1 MGAFMIHFRLILL
14 LAAVLATFVP
24 FTGAH
29 AGEEAERIFAVVSKV
44 EGSGNARVRRAAGTE
59 SVVGEQMEIYAG
71 DRIFTDDTSTVDML
85 LQDGTIIRIGLRSE
99 FTLNEV
105 KLHAGLL
112 SWVFGL
118 AHGTVRSL
126 IEKSPNKK
134 ATRLRINTPAGTM
147 GVRGTEILLEHQKES
162 GLTSLFTL
170 EGQADFGAP
179 DCQATRKCLVVSAG
193 NFSRIKSGEKQ
204 PAPAASFT
212 MKQVLSLP
220 TPAADSVSAPPGTV
234 GGGNKESVERLA
246 LFQGISRV
254 NAGLLAGMDE
264 AALSKTVKGAQ
275 EKMQNA
281 QDQFLGRT
289 AEIREAM
296 YAAMREGTFEKVLK
310 VAESYETVKNGKA
323 PVDDP
328 AEKLAFG
335 PLAVKKFALGKA
347 VIESSA
353 FNSGA
358 AGVKAA
364 TKEQIEA
371 ATANKAPAA
380 KPVLGPE
387 VAALVSQS
395 SEALKKASEWAQA
408 VEVKAAAVKGS
419 TEVVADPYKTY
430 RLPTSSQEKA
440 ALQTAEAAQETRAR
454 LSSVKSSSCNI
465 LCAIAKFFN
474 GETNSSTNTKT
485 SKTATATRA
494 SAKMATCAH
503 PITTCTY
510 RPCDT
515 RTGKICKQ
523 EKVCKQTCQ

>member
-1 MGAFMIHFRLILL
+1 MTYFRLILL
-14 LAAVLATFVP
+14 LATVLVASVP
-24 FTGAH
+24 PAGAD
-29 AGEEAERIFAVVSKV
+29 AAEERIFAVVSKV
-44 EGSGNARVRRAAGTE
+44 EGSGNARVRREAGTE

-71 DRIFTDDTSTVDML
+71 DRIFTDDTSTVDIL
-85 LQDGTIIRIGLRSE
+85 LQDGTIIRVGIRSE

-105 KLHAGLL
+105 NLQAGIL

-126 IEKSPNKK
+126 IEKSPDKK
-134 ATRLRINTPAGTM
+134 TTRLRINTPAGTM
-147 GVRGTEILLEHQKES
+147 GVRGTEVLLEHQKES
-162 GLTSLFTL
+162 GLTSIFTL
-170 EGQADFGAP
+170 EGQVDFGARG
-179 DCQATRKCLVVSAG
+179 CQETKKCLVVGAG
-193 NFSRIKSGEKQ
+193 KFSRIKSGERQ

-234 GGGNKESVERLA
+234 GGGNKESAEVERLA
-246 LFQGISRV
+246 LFQGISRA

-264 AALSKTVKGAQ
+264 AALSRTVKGAQ
-275 EKMQNA
+275 ENMQNA

-328 AEKLAFG
+328 AEKLTFG

-353 FNSGA
+353 FNSNA
-358 AGVKAA
+358 TGVKPA
-364 TKEQIEA
+364 TKEQIEV

-395 SEALKKASEWAQA
+395 SDALKKASEWAQA
-408 VEVKAAAVKGS
+408 VEVKTAALKGNSEVAV
-419 TEVVADPYKTY
+419 DPYKTY
-430 RLPTSSQEKA
+430 RLPTTSQEKA
-440 ALQTAEAAQETRAR
+440 VVQTAEIAQETRVR
-454 LSSVKSSSCNI
+454 LSSVKSGSCNI
-465 LCAIAKFFN
+465 LCSIAKFFS
-474 GETNSSTNTKT
+474 GDTKSSANTKT
-485 SKTATATRA
+485 SKTATATAPRA

-510 RPCDT
+510 QPCDT

-523 EKVCKQTCQ
+523 EKICKQTCQ